1 MEFRR
6 IANLPPYVFTIINN
20 LKIEARRAG
29 RDVID
34 LGFGNP
40 DIPSPD
46 VAVRKL
52 AEAAEKPAN
61 HRYSMSR
68 GLPKLREAIAGYYQR
83 TWDVTLDPEL
93 EITNTIGS
101 KEGFSHLMWVLLDRG
116 DAAIVPSPSYP
127 IHIYGPLFAGADLR
141 QVPMRSLAHSEERE
155 GFAEEFFDR
164 LTAAYDIGWP
174 KPRVLVMS
182 FPHNPTGAV
191 VELPFMQRV
200 VDFCREREMIVVHDF
215 AYADV
220 GFDGYRPPSI
230 LQAEGAKECA
240 VELYSMTKSFSM
252 AGWRCAFLLGNA
264 EVVQALVKLKSYLDY
279 GMFQPVQ
286 IAATV
291 TLNEAPDFPVEVCA
305 TYQRR
310 RDALIDGFGAH
321 RLGDPQA
328 ERIDVR
334 VGADPRALRRARLG
348 RVLLARRAR
357 GRRGAVARCRV
368 RSWRRGVRSLR
379 PDREREAH
387 RPGHPQPPQGPPQAR
402 LMGVPMGRVHE
413 RCDACGFDGAGYSDS
428 QLLDSVRG
436 LGGRWQQLLAA
447 AGEHLRTRPAPA
459 TWSAIEYAA
468 HSRDITRLHVFGV
481 EQALIRDEPAFPPI
495 SDDLV
500 DDAATGYGSADPGE
514 VGDELSTA
522 ALRLVQLA
530 EDAGFDRWNRG
541 LTVGEV
547 RSDVRRL
554 LEHALHDAAPSRRR
568 RAWPVGDHAFLS
580 LVGVAPMRAKV
591 DKLGQE

>member
-6 IANLPPYVFTIINN
+6 IEHLPPYVFTIINN

-46 VAVRKL
+46 IAVRKL
-52 AEAAEKPAN
+52 AEAATKPAN

-83 TWDVTLDPEL
+83 TWAVQLDAEL

-141 QVPMRSLAHSEERE
+141 QVPMRSLADPDERS

-164 LTAAYDIGWP
+164 LTTAYEIGWP
-174 KPRVLVMS
+174 KPRVLVIS
-182 FPHNPTGAV
+182 FPHNPTGAC
-191 VELPFMQRV
+191 VELDFMQRV
-200 VDFCREREMIVVHDF
+200 VDFCRQRQMIVVHDF
-215 AYADV
+215 AYADI

-291 TLNEAPDFPVEVCA
+291 TINEASDFPAEVCA
-305 TYQRR
+305 TYQSR
-310 RDALIDGFGAH
+310 RDALIDGLARIGWYVPKPGGSMFVWAPIPEPYAELESVEFCSLVVRDADVALSPGVGFGPGGEGFA
-321 RLGDPQA
+321 RFALI
-328 ERIDVR
+328 ENEKRIAQGVR
-334 VGADPRALRRARLG
+334 NLRR
-348 RVLLARRAR
+348 
-357 GRRGAVARCRV
+357 
-368 RSWRRGVRSLR
+368 
-379 PDREREAH
+379 
-387 RPGHPQPPQGPPQAR
+387 
-402 LMGVPMGRVHE
+402 
-413 RCDACGFDGAGYSDS
+413 
-428 QLLDSVRG
+428 G
-436 LGGRWQQLLAA
+436 L
-447 AGEHLRTRPAPA
+447 P
-459 TWSAIEYAA
+459 
-468 HSRDITRLHVFGV
+468 
-481 EQALIRDEPAFPPI
+481 
-495 SDDLV
+495 
-500 DDAATGYGSADPGE
+500 
-514 VGDELSTA
+514 
-522 ALRLVQLA
+522 
-530 EDAGFDRWNRG
+530 
-541 LTVGEV
+541 
-547 RSDVRRL
+547 
-554 LEHALHDAAPSRRR
+554 
-568 RAWPVGDHAFLS
+568 
-580 LVGVAPMRAKV
+580 
-591 DKLGQE
+591 KLG